1 MHPPVAGT
9 AERGDLTEPVNVWK
23 SQGNGQQST
32 ASGIRQNIIFPANI
46 RDEP

>member
-9 AERGDLTEPVNVWK
+9 AERGDLTAPVNVWK

-32 ASGIRQNIIFPANI
+32 AAGIR
-46 RDEP
+46 R